1 MLCEEGIAER
11 VEGLKLKLHAL
22 NHEQSMLHIEHDEV
36 CLQQRWISYFYNK
49 DDIID
54 VQGKLNQKSME
65 LDNKLSDIHFKLN
78 CLKYLL
84 CDINKFEKQHV
95 ISIISIVEKQVNK
108 SALER

>member
-1 MLCEEGIAER
+1 MFCEEGIAER
-11 VEGLKLKLHAL
+11 VEGLKLKLHEL
-22 NHEQSMLHIEHDEV
+22 NREQSMLQKQCDEI
-36 CLQQRWISYFYNK
+36 CLQQLWISYFYNK

-54 VQGKLNQKSME
+54 VQGKLNQKSVE
-65 LDNKLSDIHFKLN
+65 LDNKLGDIHFKLH
-78 CLKYLL
+78 CLKNLL